1 MLWSQETDHS
11 SLFSNS
17 KIQSSDVIF
26 KKICKQT
33 QTN

>member
-11 SLFSNS
+11 SEFYNGVIQNS
-17 KIQSSDVIF
+17 ASIF

-33 QTN
+33 QN